1 MTTDDQSLPS
11 LAQCSEM
18 QSSLCLTLVVAVV
31 FARSVAD
38 QVVCCR
44 ENEVCSTREST
55 PTEPAVFQCTNSL
68 GVLGGLLFLSV
79 LIIFALL
86 AMATM
91 QTLRLK
97 SAQRSGAV
105 PLMVRTISLDRR
117 EWPLLPC
124 TSTCTVCLVCYI
136 NICALPFVCPCTPLC
151 ALIKSKLILSR
162 FVAEFCMQLTKAYVA
177 ETSNSCNQIVIGAT
191 YLLKINLHLSNNIY
205 QCSNEPLQHNV

>member
-44 ENEVCSTREST
+44 ENEVCSTRESA

-117 EWPLLPC
+117 EWPLPPC
-124 TSTCTVCLVCYI
+124 TSTCTVCLVCCI
-136 NICALPFVCPCTPLC
+136 NIYALPFVCSCTPLTHVC
-151 ALIKSKLILSR
+151 INKEQNDLEWICSR
-162 FVAEFCMQLTKAYVA
+162 VLYAADEGLC
-177 ETSNSCNQIVIGAT
+177 G
-191 YLLKINLHLSNNIY
+191 
-205 QCSNEPLQHNV
+205 

>member
-1 MTTDDQSLPS
+1 MYSCVTTDDQSLPS

-44 ENEVCSTREST
+44 ENEVCSTRESA
-55 PTEPAVFQCTNSL
+55 PTEQAVFQCTNSL

-117 EWPLLPC
+117 EWPLPPC
-124 TSTCTVCLVCYI
+124 TCTVHLVCYMG
-136 NICALPFVCPCTPLC
+136 APAHPRPMS
-151 ALIKSKLILSR
+151 ALIKSKLIFSR
-162 FVAEFCMQLTKAYVA
+162 L
-177 ETSNSCNQIVIGAT
+177 
-191 YLLKINLHLSNNIY
+191 
-205 QCSNEPLQHNV
+205 